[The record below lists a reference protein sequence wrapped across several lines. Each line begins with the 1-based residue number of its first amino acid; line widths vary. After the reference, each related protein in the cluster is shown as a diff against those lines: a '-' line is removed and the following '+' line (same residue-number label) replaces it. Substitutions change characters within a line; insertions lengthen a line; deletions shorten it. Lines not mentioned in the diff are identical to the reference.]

1 MTYYDNVDG
10 MRNAINAKRSK
21 YAEERR
27 LNNKHSIIDLT
38 EMPKPEAANKGL
50 KASISPNSKP
60 AFFTISEDKGNG
72 IGPDMEQDEYEK
84 YDSQFDG
91 QADRFL
97 INSGA
102 TILHS
107 EIIISDSSGRNRRI
121 VRRT

>member
-1 MTYYDNVDG
+1 MTYYNNVDG

-50 KASISPNSKP
+50 KASISPKINMQIQSQ
-60 AFFTISEDKGNG
+60 EDKGNG